1 MSTDLKAKLFDLKA
15 RQDAGE
21 HMPCPRCG
29 RDTMKELIHT
39 NALSR
44 HADIYICDACGT
56 EEALLKFMHNPL
68 PMHEWACFRPTQQ
81 LSDFTTLS
89 AEAIW
94 ERVQD
99 TQVPFLM
106 SLYERWQEE
115 HEYEDFSEYRAAAFE
130 SCPGLTELWPEPFQA
145 KYDAADGAVL
155 VRFKTDLG
163 GTLHMAIDT
172 VEK

>member
-1 MSTDLKAKLFDLKA
+1 MTGRIRKALGDLKA
-15 RQDAGE
+15 RQDGGK

-29 RDTMKELIHT
+29 RDTMKECVHT

-56 EEALLKFMHNPL
+56 AEALLKFMSNPL
-68 PMHEWACFRPTQQ
+68 PVTEWAYLRPVQRP
-81 LSDFTTLS
+81 SDFKTLT

-106 SLYERWQEE
+106 NLYERWQDE
-115 HEYEDFSEYRAAAFE
+115 HEYEDFNDYRVSAFE
-130 SCPGLTELWPEPFQA
+130 SCPGLTALWAQPFRA
-145 KYDAADGAVL
+145 EYTVADGTLVLRFRFTDDGIEVAADIT
-155 VRFKTDLG
+155 K
-163 GTLHMAIDT
+163 
-172 VEK
+172 

>member
-1 MSTDLKAKLFDLKA
+1 MIDRIRKTLGDLKA
-15 RQDAGE
+15 RQVAGE

-29 RDTMKELIHT
+29 RNTMKKNIHT

-44 HADIYICDACGT
+44 YVDIYICDACGT

-68 PMHEWACFRPTQQ
+68 PMREWACFRPAS
-81 LSDFTTLS
+81 LPSDFKTLT

-106 SLYERWQEE
+106 NLYERWLEE
-115 HEYEDFSEYRAAAFE
+115 HEYEDFSDYRVAAFE
-130 SCPGLTELWPEPFQA
+130 SCPGLTALRAQPFRA
-145 KYDAADGAVL
+145 EYVAADGTLVL
-155 VRFKTDLG
+155 RFRLTDEG
-163 GTLHMAIDT
+163 IEIAADIT
-172 VEK
+172 K